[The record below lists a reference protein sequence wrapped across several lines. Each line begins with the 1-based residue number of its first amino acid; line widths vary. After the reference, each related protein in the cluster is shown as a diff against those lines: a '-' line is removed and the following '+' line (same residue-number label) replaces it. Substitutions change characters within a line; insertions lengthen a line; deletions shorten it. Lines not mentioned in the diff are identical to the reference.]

1 MRATRASRRTLQY
14 KDLLDAI
21 RSSEQCDFLIDVIH
35 EFNVRAPS
43 SIPPSRS
50 SPSTK
55 RALGA
60 GAVPGQCSRAWP
72 RVQANR
78 ICHRQTKDAQRV
90 RALLNSE
97 GAMSGSE
104 DTESDLPGPSCS
116 ARGKGAAANN
126 EEEVEEEEE
135 AAADGW

>member
-1 MRATRASRRTLQY
+1 M
-14 KDLLDAI
+14 
-21 RSSEQCDFLIDVIH
+21 
-35 EFNVRAPS
+35 RAPS
-43 SIPPSRS
+43 SIPPPRP

-55 RALGA
+55 RVLGA
-60 GAVPGQCSRAWP
+60 GAVPDRCSRACP
-72 RVQANR
+72 RVQVNR

-104 DTESDLPGPSCS
+104 DTESDLPGPSCG
-116 ARGKGAAANN
+116 ARGKSAAAGK
-126 EEEVEEEEE
+126 EKEAAA